1 MENPALFLPEPNRI
15 QLLSELFPDECMII
29 GPRNLKKISQETKTE
44 LFNTTMGS
52 NMMFG
57 DLILMFVQA
66 LEFADTF
73 MNVYK
78 HMKKEEKKPAV
89 YNVINITINN
99 NQVDVSKL
107 NEVKIKEIAEFCTK
121 LLESNEGD

>member
-1 MENPALFLPEPNRI
+1 MEETPELILSEPNRI

-29 GPRNLKKISQETKTE
+29 GARNLKKISQETKPE
-44 LFNTTMGS
+44 LINTTMGS
-52 NMMFG
+52 NVMFG

-78 HMKKEEKKPAV
+78 HMKKDEKKPTV

-99 NQVDVSKL
+99 NQLDVSKL
-107 NEVKIKEIAEFCTK
+107 NEGKIKEIAEFCTK
-121 LLESNEGD
+121 LLDPNE

>member
-1 MENPALFLPEPNRI
+1 MEETPELILSESDRM
-15 QLLSELFPDECMII
+15 QLLSDLFPDECTIL
-29 GPRNLKKISQETKTE
+29 GPRNLKKISQETKPE
-44 LFNTTMGS
+44 LVNTTMGS

-78 HMKKEEKKPAV
+78 HMKKEEKKPTV

-99 NQVDVSKL
+99 NQLDVSKL
-107 NEVKIKEIAEFCTK
+107 NEGKIKEIAEFCIK
-121 LLESNEGD
+121 LLEPNE